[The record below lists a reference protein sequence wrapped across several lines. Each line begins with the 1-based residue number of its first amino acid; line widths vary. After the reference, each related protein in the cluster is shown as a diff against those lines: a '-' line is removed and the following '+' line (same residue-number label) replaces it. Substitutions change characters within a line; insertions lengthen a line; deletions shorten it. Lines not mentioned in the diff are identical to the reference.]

1 MIGDRYLPPRLL
13 QAVGLGLLIGF
24 TVFWAVT
31 GRESV
36 LLVGAAG
43 SLILLGR
50 YEDVRRALTRYEE
63 EPTPPPVAP
72 GPEVKEK
79 AGA

>member
-1 MIGDRYLPPRLL
+1 MIDDRYLPPRVL
-13 QAVGLGLLIGF
+13 QIVGLVLLLAFAI
-24 TVFWAVT
+24 FWALT

-50 YEDVRRALTRYEE
+50 YEGVRQALTKLER
-63 EPTPPPVAP
+63 EPTPPPIAP
-72 GPEVKEK
+72 APEAEE
-79 AGA
+79 AAAP